1 MKKPNLPQWDITLTV
16 PFKDGPAKI
25 DLRFKKLTDTR
36 NAYLGMRAEKVNLF
50 RAKAAID
57 CFVKGDRRVETY
69 GTAFCSYRDVW
80 SSQRGRQEALKTAIS
95 GWPKADRKALWEAYM
110 NYQKGTAHGN

>member
-1 MKKPNLPQWDITLTV
+1 MKKLNLPQWDITLTV
-16 PFKDGPAKI
+16 PFKAGAATVNI
-25 DLRFKKLTDTR
+25 RFNKVTDTR
-36 NAYLGMRAEKVNLF
+36 NQYFGMQAGNVNMF
-50 RAKAAID
+50 RAKAAME
-57 CFVKGDRRVETY
+57 CFLDRGKPEHAY
-69 GTAFCSYRDVW
+69 GAAFCSYRDVW